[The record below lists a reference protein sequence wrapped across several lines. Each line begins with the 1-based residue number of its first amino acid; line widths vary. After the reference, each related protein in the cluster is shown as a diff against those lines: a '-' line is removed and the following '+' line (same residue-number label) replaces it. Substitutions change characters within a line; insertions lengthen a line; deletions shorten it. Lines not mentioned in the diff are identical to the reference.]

1 MTHQTEPLALL
12 RDTEHY
18 LSALHG
24 SVARHDNLAANYGC
38 AGCELRDR
46 IAAAV
51 SAAVAPPTNQAALRD
66 RIAQAIEDA
75 FQDYSAEGHGL
86 PASDMADAVLAVLP
100 EVAYRDAVLREAADR
115 IDNEE
120 LPHDYVDMFDNG
132 ARWAARLLRR
142 MADETA
148 TEHRPAVSRWRVE
161 TLDNLANE
169 WAPGTGWPVRAL
181 AVERFDAMN
190 AQAPRWKDGTPVTRR
205 LVRETTTY
213 TVEAE
218 TGPAAGARQDEPA
231 PGSTQP
237 RPCRAFVSGSAVWC
251 CEEGEAD
258 CPCVCHQPPAGA
270 RQDGAES

>member
-1 MTHQTEPLALL
+1 MTQPETARLHDEILTGKAEIAKL
-12 RDTEHY
+12 RDLLTKENKRANDAIAREDTAEQAAEEAHAELRHARAALARIHQMTDY
-18 LSALHG
+18 WEQNLPEVIRTPAVVSAL
-24 SVARHDNLAANYGC
+24 RAAMER
-38 AGCELRDR
+38 AEP
-46 IAAAV
+46 AAV
-51 SAAVAPPTNQAALRD
+51 SAAVAPPTD
-66 RIAQAIEDA
+66 RA
-75 FQDYSAEGHGL
+75 
-86 PASDMADAVLAVLP
+86 
-100 EVAYRDAVLREAADR
+100 AVLREAADR

-181 AVERFDAMN
+181 AVERFELMN

-218 TGPAAGARQDEPA
+218 TGPAAGARQD
-231 PGSTQP
+231 
-237 RPCRAFVSGSAVWC
+237 
-251 CEEGEAD
+251 
-258 CPCVCHQPPAGA
+258 
-270 RQDGAES
+270 GAES